1 MNPTTIQILFTLEDT
16 LLFSIVTIG
25 VFVSFRVLKFPDLT
39 AEGSVGLSA
48 VVGGLVALRFGS
60 PVLGLLACVATGSL
74 AGAVT
79 ALLANLA
86 RLPTILASILTM
98 TMCISVGLLIA
109 GQPSLRLPD
118 IWVFERFTPFISS
131 HIALGLVGGVL
142 ILSLITA
149 GLLVLYHTGIG
160 FLLRTRGE
168 NPQLARELNRSLLVW
183 DLIGLGLVNGIV
195 GLAAALLSQR
205 AGYASIKMGNGMAI
219 SALAAMLLGEALFF
233 NRTLPQALVGCV
245 LGTLILRLVR
255 LLALNMGMPDGSLD
269 LVTSSLVIVFY
280 YVAKGRSL
288 NARAPLENIRL

>member
-1 MNPTTIQILFTLEDT
+1 MNPTTIQILYTLEDT

-25 VFVSFRVLKFPDLT
+25 VFVSFRLLKFPDLT
-39 AEGSVGLSA
+39 AEGGVGLSA
-48 VVGGLVALRFGS
+48 VVGGLVALRSGS

-74 AGAVT
+74 AGVVT
-79 ALLANLA
+79 AVLANFT

-98 TMCISVGLLIA
+98 TICMSVGLLIA

-118 IWVFERFTPFISS
+118 IWVFDQFTQFITS
-131 HIALGLVGGVL
+131 HVVLGLVSGVL
-142 ILSLITA
+142 ILAFIVA
-149 GLLVLYHTGIG
+149 GLLVLYRTGMG

-183 DLIGLGLVNGIV
+183 DLIGLGLANGIV
-195 GLAAALLSQR
+195 GLAAALISQR

-219 SALAAMLLGEALFF
+219 SALAAILLGEALFF
-233 NRTLPQALVGCV
+233 NRTLLQALVGCV

-255 LLALNMGMPDGSLD
+255 LLALNLGMPDGSLD

-280 YVAKGRSL
+280 YVAKGRTL
-288 NARAPLENIRL
+288 DTRGPLENIRL